1 MARKRLS
8 KSSLLWFVRSRSF
21 VTVPDIRRRFGVETG
36 DDVSVLQ
43 GPDGK
48 AFVGLPSPQAR
59 MLQDL
64 WQEGKVGLE
73 FVADINARSVS
84 GVFSVY
90 THRDAMPAR
99 SGPGGQGD
107 ATDADDED

>member
-21 VTVPDIRRRFGVETG
+21 VTIPDIRRRFGVESG
-36 DDVSVLQ
+36 DDVCAVQ
-43 GPDGK
+43 GPAGK
-48 AFVGLPSPQAR
+48 AFVGLPASQAR

-64 WQEGKVGLE
+64 WQEGKIGLE

-90 THRDAMPAR
+90 TRREPMPAR
-99 SGPGGQGD
+99 SGPGGED
-107 ATDADDED
+107 DETDADD